1 MRSKPVRVWRTLINV
16 VPLRMSHS
24 LKVPYTSRISFRVL
38 NLVFS
43 RGRGGGWRG
52 ANSKQGAYLKLGA
65 KNTDPLRPGGLP
77 CNRDGDARGTIGIKP
92 LNEINLCLSQDFF
105 DKGDHISSN
114 TVWQCLF
121 FISRYFFTHW
131 RWDWLKSFS
140 LALRD
145 TFIGNN
151 IGFLSRAH

>member
-1 MRSKPVRVWRTLINV
+1 MDITIEEMRSKPVRVWRTLINV

-77 CNRDGDARGTIGIKP
+77 YNRDGDARGTIRIKP

-114 TVWQCLF
+114 TVWQCF
-121 FISRYFFTHW
+121 FCLYQGISLRTEDEIGWNH
-131 RWDWLKSFS
+131 S
-140 LALRD
+140 LLP
-145 TFIGNN
+145 
-151 IGFLSRAH
+151 